1 MKNMKNFHFAILAV
15 SLIFIS
21 SCGKQL
27 YSYRDKVSVKK
38 ETEIVKSKP
47 KNELIE
53 GKKAEIKVEKSKA
66 SEPLIAGIEQNNSS
80 ETKKIENSIKETVPS
95 SGSKS
100 SFKSLTNE
108 VKDIKKQF
116 KTLHKELKKQDIK
129 EKQGLVSNPIKWM
142 VVGLILIIAGAIL
155 GMIVGAGG
163 FISWIGSLIFLV
175 GLLFWLLEMI

>member
-1 MKNMKNFHFAILAV
+1 MKNIKNFHFAILVV

-27 YSYRDKVSVKK
+27 YSYRDKVSIKK
-38 ETEIVKSKP
+38 ETAIVKSNP
-47 KNELIE
+47 KNEIIE
-53 GKKAEIKVEKSKA
+53 SKKAEIKIEKPKL
-66 SEPLIAGIEQNNSS
+66 SEPLIAGIEQINPS
-80 ETKKIENSIKETVPS
+80 ETKKIENSIKATVPS

-100 SFKSLTNE
+100 SFKSLSNE
-108 VKDIKKQF
+108 VKDIKNQF
-116 KTLHKELKKQDIK
+116 KTLHKELKKQDSK
-129 EKQGLVSNPIKWM
+129 EIQGLVNNPIKWM
-142 VVGLILIIAGAIL
+142 VVGLILIIVGAIL

>member
-38 ETEIVKSKP
+38 ETAIVKSNP
-47 KNELIE
+47 KNKIIE
-53 GKKAEIKVEKSKA
+53 SKKAEIKIEKSKA
-66 SEPLIAGIEQNNSS
+66 SEPLIAGIEQNNPS

-100 SFKSLTNE
+100 SFKSLSNE

-116 KTLHKELKKQDIK
+116 KALHKELKKQDLK
-129 EKQGLVSNPIKWM
+129 ENQALVNNPIKWM
-142 VVGLILIIAGAIL
+142 VVGLILIIVGAIL

-175 GLLFWLLEMI
+175 GLLFWLLELI